1 MELSSRKRKRH
12 QPTQRRYFT
21 LAQARSALV
30 LVSRIATD
38 IQKVEQHRREL
49 VEKSRKDDLN
59 QAQPQEIHNIEH
71 AFESLTEQMAK
82 LVEELADIGVE
93 LKDPGRGLVDFPAKF
108 DGRDIELCWQIGEP
122 TIGYWH
128 EINAGF
134 AGRRNV
140 AELEPVETH

>member
-1 MELSSRKRKRH
+1 MELSSRKRKQH

-30 LVSRIATD
+30 LVGRIAQD
-38 IQKVEQHRREL
+38 IQKVEQKRREL
-49 VEKSRKDDLN
+49 VEKSRKEDIDKV
-59 QAQPQEIHNIEH
+59 QPNEIRDIER
-71 AFESLTEQMAK
+71 AFESLTEQMAH

-93 LKDPGRGLVDFPAKF
+93 LKDPGRGLVDFPAMF
-108 DGRDIELCWQIGEP
+108 DGREIDLCWQIGEP
-122 TIGYWH
+122 TINYWH

-140 AELEPVETH
+140 AELEPVAAH